1 MEVENILR
9 DIENEDLVLP
19 EFQRNYVW
27 KSGDVKKFFDSLYNN
42 YPTGSLLIWK
52 TLAPPRLRG
61 KTKSNELVYTRVLLD
76 GQQRLTTLYFMLK
89 NKSPPYYEDREFN
102 FDLYFN
108 IETEE
113 FRYYQ
118 KTIMDGKMEWISIR
132 KFFEYKEVAEF
143 IDSFP
148 DEDTQRYYFK
158 LKGPLMKLSKI
169 KSYNYFVDEE
179 KLTKIEDLKK
189 IVEIFKLVNK
199 QGRTLIE
206 EDLAL
211 AHISVFWPEIKDLF
225 RAEVNLLSSKGFK
238 FDFNFFVMCINC
250 VATGHAKFVSLD
262 KVSEKKIKES
272 WDKIRRSIEY
282 LVNILHDRAYINSDE
297 KYELK
302 SGALLIPLVTYLSNN
317 NIEFKSETQV
327 NEFLYWF
334 YAAMMWGRYTRR
346 GKSAP
351 LEQDIVSI
359 TKSNSPESLINN
371 LKREVRDFEV
381 KASDLKGAGITSPFF
396 NMTFI
401 VAKNKG
407 AKDWFNGN
415 RLHTRLLGDSYK
427 LHKHH
432 IFPKAQL
439 EKKGYY
445 KSQDTIKLV
454 NELANRAFLTE
465 RANKQISSSKP
476 KDYLPT
482 VMQKYPSALKQQFV
496 PTKEDLWRLDNF
508 EDFLE
513 DRRRRIARE
522 INKFMNSLIKKT
534 PSTATISELI
544 KEDESFNLEFKSTF
558 SYDIETKKTNKELK
572 HSVLKTI
579 VSFANS
585 GGGTLLIGVS
595 DNHKIIGLEQDY
607 KSNWKENKDGFLLE
621 FRKYLQNTIGLTEF
635 NRYVDLEFHNLEG
648 KEILEI
654 NVERALRPIYMKMN
668 GSKVLYIRDENRN
681 EPLTDAEEI
690 NEYVKE
696 NWD

>member
-118 KTIMDGKMEWISIR
+118 KTIMEGKKEWISIR

-282 LVNILHDRAYINSDE
+282 LVNILHDKAYINSDE

-317 NIEFKSETQV
+317 NIEFKNETQV

-359 TKSNSPESLINN
+359 TKSNSPDSLINN

-396 NMTFI
+396 NMAFI

-415 RLHTRLLGDSYK
+415 RLHTRLLGESYK

-482 VMQKYPSALKQQFV
+482 VMQKYPSVLKQQFV
-496 PTKEDLWRLDNF
+496 STKEDLWELDNF

-513 DRRRRIARE
+513 DRRRKIARE

-558 SYDIETKKTNKELK
+558 SYDIRTKKTNKELK

-579 VSFANS
+579 ISFANS

-595 DNHKIIGLEQDY
+595 DDHKIIGLEQDY

-635 NRYVDLEFHNLEG
+635 KRYVDLEFHNIEG

-668 GSKVLYIRDENRN
+668 GSKVLYIRDENRT

-690 NEYVKE
+690 TKYVKE

>member
-1 MEVENILR
+1 
-9 DIENEDLVLP
+9 
-19 EFQRNYVW
+19 
-27 KSGDVKKFFDSLYNN
+27 
-42 YPTGSLLIWK
+42 
-52 TLAPPRLRG
+52 
-61 KTKSNELVYTRVLLD
+61 
-76 GQQRLTTLYFMLK
+76 
-89 NKSPPYYEDREFN
+89 
-102 FDLYFN
+102 
-108 IETEE
+108 
-113 FRYYQ
+113 
-118 KTIMDGKMEWISIR
+118 
-132 KFFEYKEVAEF
+132 
-143 IDSFP
+143 
-148 DEDTQRYYFK
+148 
-158 LKGPLMKLSKI
+158 
-169 KSYNYFVDEE
+169 
-179 KLTKIEDLKK
+179 
-189 IVEIFKLVNK
+189 
-199 QGRTLIE
+199 
-206 EDLAL
+206 
-211 AHISVFWPEIKDLF
+211 
-225 RAEVNLLSSKGFK
+225 
-238 FDFNFFVMCINC
+238 MCINC

-282 LVNILHDRAYINSDE
+282 LVNILHDKAYINSDE

-317 NIEFKSETQV
+317 NIEFKNETQV

-359 TKSNSPESLINN
+359 TKSNSPDSLINN

-396 NMTFI
+396 NMAFI

-415 RLHTRLLGDSYK
+415 RLHTRLLGESYK

-482 VMQKYPSALKQQFV
+482 VMQKYPSVLKQQFV
-496 PTKEDLWRLDNF
+496 STKEDLWELDNF

-513 DRRRRIARE
+513 DRRRKIARE

-558 SYDIETKKTNKELK
+558 SYDIRTKKTNKELK

-579 VSFANS
+579 ISFANS

-595 DNHKIIGLEQDY
+595 DDHKIIGLEQDY

-635 NRYVDLEFHNLEG
+635 KRYVDLEFHNIEG

-668 GSKVLYIRDENRN
+668 GSKVLYIRDENRT

-690 NEYVKE
+690 TKYVKE